1 MKAINGGTQMR
12 DVWCLPAIAKWEKSC
27 GKHPTQKPLPLLGRI
42 ILASTKE
49 NAWILDP
56 FSGSS
61 TTGIAAN
68 ILGRRYLG
76 LEQEEEFLEL
86 SKNRRIELDNI
97 ATKYKYKQ
105 KIYKY
110 SDVPLEPILEVKE
123 PEMYYGIDLP
133 IE

>member
-1 MKAINGGTQMR
+1 MKSINGGTQMR
-12 DVWCLPAIAKWEKSC
+12 DVWSLPAIAKWEKSC

-56 FSGSS
+56 FSGSA

-76 LEQEEEFLEL
+76 LEQSSVFLEL
-86 SKNRRIELDNI
+86 SKQRRIELDDISTKKNI
-97 ATKYKYKQ
+97 WKRFINIQMYHFRIFWKFMNLNPIMEL
-105 KIYKY
+105 IYQ
-110 SDVPLEPILEVKE
+110 
-123 PEMYYGIDLP
+123 
-133 IE
+133 